1 MTECLPCAKHC
12 SEDLECGDQD
22 PENAYPLRAYI
33 LVGKSAYS
41 TGAISL
47 YGCRDVLLFHWAL
60 CHIYCSIGF
69 DNLHIKFFTCYSLLN
84 RT

>member
-22 PENAYPLRAYI
+22 SENAYPLRAYI

-41 TGAISL
+41 TGAK
-47 YGCRDVLLFHWAL
+47 GCEYFLILIR
-60 CHIYCSIGF
+60 
-69 DNLHIKFFTCYSLLN
+69 
-84 RT
+84 

>member
-47 YGCRDVLLFHWAL
+47 YGCRDVLLFH
-60 CHIYCSIGF
+60 
-69 DNLHIKFFTCYSLLN
+69 
-84 RT
+84 